1 MEIPG
6 FVDLQVNGYKGVDF
20 SSPDL
25 TEERFI
31 FACKELIR
39 KGTVVFLPTVIT
51 SSKQVYEKNLKL
63 IADAMKYEDLKN
75 HIPGIH
81 LEGPFISG
89 EDGARGAHNSEWIRE
104 PDIRFFGQLVEWA
117 DGNVKLITI
126 AAELEGS
133 EALCRHATDLEITV
147 SLGHQMADE
156 TDLKKLVDSGAKVLT
171 HLGNGIPQKIDRHEN
186 PIWAGLSND
195 DLKAMMITDGHHL
208 PPSLIKT
215 IIRSK
220 GVSNVI
226 VVSDASPIAG
236 LSPGKYTTLGNDVI
250 LEESGRLHNPKT
262 GYLVGSSSTMIECMN
277 NLRSL
282 KILDR
287 KELLDVGFY
296 NPLRLIQVDP
306 DSVLKTVSSFVSEK
320 PGKFIPNPNLNE
332 KSNV

>member
-81 LEGPFISG
+81 LEGPFILG

-104 PDIRFFGQLVEWA
+104 PDIRFFDQLVEWA

-236 LSPGKYTTLGNDVI
+236 LSPGKYTTLGNEVV
-250 LEESGRLHNPKT
+250 LEKSGQLYNPET
-262 GYLVGSSSTMIECMN
+262 GYLVGSSSLMIECMN
-277 NLRSL
+277 YLNSL
-282 KILDR
+282 QMLDR
-287 KELLDVGFY
+287 KELIDVGFY
-296 NPLRLIQVDP
+296 NPLRLIGVDVE
-306 DSVLKTVSSFVSEK
+306 SLRNSQFNICEQAGRFV
-320 PGKFIPNPNLNE
+320 
-332 KSNV
+332 V